1 MVDGNWY
8 LAVGKKHCCNAKFLD
23 TVPKILLYYYG
34 AGIMEQRYI

>member
-8 LAVGKKHCCNAKFLD
+8 LAVGKKRRSNAKFPNA
-23 TVPKILLYYYG
+23 VPKILLYYYG